1 MTTLRRLS
9 DILDD
14 GATLSGLNRMPTF
27 LNVRS
32 ERYGLT
38 MIVIRELGII
48 ARIALIFSLRG
59 LDIAA
64 FNLRDGDAVGI
75 SEVSL
80 EFEGNDEQLRAVVH
94 DLRKLVDVYSVA
106 TSVVRSDSNGHV
118 KFTSRTKASYSTSVR
133 EQL

>member
-1 MTTLRRLS
+1 MTSLRPLR

-32 ERYGLT
+32 EGYALK
-38 MIVIRELGII
+38 MVVIRELGII
-48 ARIALIFSLRG
+48 ARIALIFSRRG

-64 FNLRDGDAVGI
+64 FNLREGDAVGI

-80 EFEGNDEQLRAVVH
+80 DFEGDDEQLRAVVH
-94 DLRKLVDVYSVA
+94 DLRKLVDVYSVV
-106 TSVVRSDSNGHV
+106 TSVIRSDSNRPV
-118 KFTSRTKASYSTSVR
+118 KFTANTKASYATSAR

>member
-1 MTTLRRLS
+1 MTSLRPLR

-27 LNVRS
+27 LNARS
-32 ERYGLT
+32 ETYALK
-38 MIVIRELGII
+38 MVVVRELGII
-48 ARIALIFSLRG
+48 ARIALIFSRRG
-59 LDIAA
+59 LDIAT

-80 EFEGNDEQLRAVVH
+80 DFEGNEEQLRAVVH
-94 DLRKLVDVYSVA
+94 DLRKLVDVYSVV
-106 TSVVRSDSNGHV
+106 TNVIRSDSNRPV
-118 KFTSRTKASYSTSVR
+118 KFTANTNASYATSAR

>member
-1 MTTLRRLS
+1 MTSLRPLR

-32 ERYGLT
+32 ERYALN
-38 MIVIRELGII
+38 MIVVRELGII
-48 ARIALIFSLRG
+48 ARIALIFSRRG

-64 FNLRDGDAVGI
+64 FNLRDGDAAGI

-80 EFEGNDEQLRAVVH
+80 EFEGNDDQLRAVVH
-94 DLRKLVDVYSVA
+94 DLQKLVDVYSITTNLV
-106 TSVVRSDSNGHV
+106 SSNSDRPV
-118 KFTSRTKASYSTSVR
+118 KFTSKVKANDSTSAR